1 MINTEIAKSLFQAFE
16 DGDNEAVRRL
26 CAADFQATQNGG
38 PPIDLTTVLAFSS
51 AVQSVVTDFRYETP
65 KRSATP
71 GGFVEEHDVCGTL
84 PDGTSIRLAVCVVA
98 EVEAGKI
105 TRLRE
110 YFDSAAAA
118 GLATHLGA
126 T

>member
-1 MINTEIAKSLFQAFE
+1 MINTDIAKSLFQAFE
-16 DGDNEAVRRL
+16 DRDDESVRRL
-26 CAADFQATQNGG
+26 CAADFQAIQNGG

-51 AVQSVVTDFRYETP
+51 AVQSVVTDFRYINP
-65 KRSATP
+65 KRSVTP

-84 PDGTSIRLAVCVVA
+84 PDGAIIRLSVCVVA
-98 EVEAGKI
+98 EVKQGKI

-118 GLATHLGA
+118 GLAAHLGA